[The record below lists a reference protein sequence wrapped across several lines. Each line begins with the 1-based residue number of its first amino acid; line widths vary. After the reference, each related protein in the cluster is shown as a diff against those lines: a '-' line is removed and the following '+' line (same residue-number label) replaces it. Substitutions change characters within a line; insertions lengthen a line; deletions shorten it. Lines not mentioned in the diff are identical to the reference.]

1 MSHKNSIPLLN
12 KVAEFD
18 NLVRAFH
25 ECSRFKRSSRGYQE
39 ALFGIGEKLKLIENE
54 LKSGTF
60 KWKGYRSFYVHDPKK
75 RLIMCAPFM
84 DRVVHHAIHRLV
96 EPTIDPLMSDSVFA
110 CRKKRGNRRAAVAL
124 WKVLEKFGPNRF
136 TMKLDVSNYFQS
148 INHNILLNQFL
159 SCLPDP
165 SIDDL
170 LFNLLKSQPE
180 FSKLGTGIPIGNLT
194 SQLFANFY
202 LITADRLATKALGLD
217 YYWQQKKIEITDV
230 FYIRYMDDL
239 VLVGKNKRA
248 VLDAVESLVYH
259 IEQELKLSM
268 AINKRVPLGN
278 APVPFLGYLLNHD
291 GYKILSRNKNRFKK
305 KVKRLKTK
313 KVRPS
318 YMAMVEGSYQAWQ
331 DLERGRDSR
340 FV

>member
-1 MSHKNSIPLLN
+1 MSHKNSTALLN

-39 ALFGIGEKLKLIENE
+39 ALFGIGERLKLIENE

-96 EPTIDPLMSDSVFA
+96 EPMIDPLMSDSVFA

-124 WKVLEKFGPNRF
+124 WKVLEKFGPDRF

-165 SIDDL
+165 SIDKL

-217 YYWQQKKIEITDV
+217 YYWQQKKIEISDV

-239 VLVGKNKRA
+239 V
-248 VLDAVESLVYH
+248 
-259 IEQELKLSM
+259 
-268 AINKRVPLGN
+268 
-278 APVPFLGYLLNHD
+278 F
-291 GYKILSRNKNRFKK
+291 F
-305 KVKRLKTK
+305 
-313 KVRPS
+313 
-318 YMAMVEGSYQAWQ
+318 
-331 DLERGRDSR
+331 
-340 FV
+340 F